1 MLISYLGL
9 SHVLRNMEPIMQ
21 AWSAFYY
28 AGHWF
33 CIIAIILA
41 AMLPKVARDKKP
53 VTKQVQENFETKEK
67 TN

>member
-1 MLISYLGL
+1 
-9 SHVLRNMEPIMQ
+9 MEPIMQ